1 MFAGA
6 SQSLPLYLTLSAI
19 FFAFGLLAVL
29 SRKNA
34 IGIFMGIELMLNAA
48 GINFVAFQA
57 LRKTLPGNG
66 TWLHG
71 HLFALFIIVLAAIE
85 AAVALAIVL
94 RVFGSMKSIDPDK
107 AVGLR
112 G

>member
-1 MFAGA
+1 MFEGA
-6 SQSLPLYLTLSAI
+6 SHSLPLYLTLSAL

-57 LRKTLPGNG
+57 LRKPIAANG